1 MSNRT
6 YNILKYIAQYV
17 LPALATF
24 ICALGTIWGLQYT
37 EQIALTIMA
46 LDTMLGVCL
55 GISSK
60 NYYDRIGYNPD
71 DVE

>member
-1 MSNRT
+1 MSNRV
-6 YNILKYIAQYV
+6 YDIMKYIAQYV

-24 ICALGTIWGLQYT
+24 ICALGTIWGLNYT

-55 GISSK
+55 GISSNKYYK
-60 NYYDRIGYNPD
+60 NLDIEREDSI
-71 DVE
+71 